1 MGYGVNIDGSGAG
14 KAPLVALVVLVVVV
28 FLLQK
33 GVGVAKGRIEPEW
46 NLLKLIVIIQN
57 LVATLLPV
65 LLLVYI
71 LRLAPVEAL
80 GLHAPPLGKTIVAV
94 VVGLVLIVIVNLI
107 LPYLL
112 RPTPEFLQAN
122 QSIVAYRNVPELLLS
137 LFTISIVAS
146 VADELFFRGLILQ
159 GLIGNYGK
167 LAAVLITAVLTAL
180 FHTLEPFKLAHS
192 FCMGVIFAASVVS
205 TGSVYTSI
213 ILHGLHNALALLP
226 RG

>member
-1 MGYGVNIDGSGAG
+1 MNIDGSGAG

-33 GVGVAKGRIEPEW
+33 GIGVAKGRVEPEW
-46 NLLKLIVIIQN
+46 NFLKLTVIAQN
-57 LVATLLPV
+57 LIAALLPV
-65 LLLVYI
+65 LLFVSI
-71 LRLAPVEAL
+71 LGLAPREAL
-80 GLHAPPLGKTIVAV
+80 GLHPPPLARTVVAV
-94 VVGLVLIVIVNLI
+94 VVGFILIFAVNTA
-107 LPYLL
+107 LPYLI
-112 RPTPEFLQAN
+112 RPTPEFIKAN